1 MFFLADVNLGSD
13 ISSYYGVI
21 QMCVSPLLYREKSG
35 LCVCVS
41 VCVGCVCVCV
51 CVLWVNSKGK
61 YKMETI
67 YELGVCAQ
75 NRWNKLKTESTL
87 EAFWL
92 SPEAVL
98 GNSTEESSMGQV

>member
-1 MFFLADVNLGSD
+1 MLQHVTLLFLHKIFVSYSLLGMFFLADVNLGSD

-75 NRWNKLKTESTL
+75 NR
-87 EAFWL
+87 
-92 SPEAVL
+92 
-98 GNSTEESSMGQV
+98 

>member
-1 MFFLADVNLGSD
+1 MLQHVTLLFLHKIFVSYSLLGMFFLADVNLGSD

-51 CVLWVNSKGK
+51 CVCYGSIPRGSIKWKQFMNWVCVHRTDEIS
-61 YKMETI
+61 
-67 YELGVCAQ
+67 
-75 NRWNKLKTESTL
+75 
-87 EAFWL
+87 
-92 SPEAVL
+92 
-98 GNSTEESSMGQV
+98 